1 MNEEFVGERIDLA
14 PEAFELGQALA
25 GGPALP
31 RRFRWRGEER
41 VIEEVLETWKVMG
54 PCWSGSDE
62 QYVRKHFFRVRTADG
77 LEMKIYFERQPRS
90 VRQRKQRWWLYT
102 VRPADG

>member
-1 MNEEFVGERIDLA
+1 MTEQFIGERIDPA
-14 PEAFELGQALA
+14 AEAFELGQSLA

-31 RRFRWRGEER
+31 RRFRWRDAEH

-54 PCWSGSDE
+54 PCRSGSDE

-90 VRQRKQRWWLYT
+90 ARQRKQRWWLYT